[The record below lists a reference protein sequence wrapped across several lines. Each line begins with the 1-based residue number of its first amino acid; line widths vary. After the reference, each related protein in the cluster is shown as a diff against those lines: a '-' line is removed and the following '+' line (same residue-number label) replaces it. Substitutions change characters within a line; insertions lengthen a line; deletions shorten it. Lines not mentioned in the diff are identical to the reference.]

1 MELQSATVRHNCV
14 RQAGHRQIEQRPKR
28 YGSGIRIRVFII
40 LLLSLILFAAS
51 TSLLKEGWLDKA
63 AIFFNKAIFSCS
75 ESKSKEMFDNLEE
88 DHKRVCVLRY
98 ESVHENLKILLAA
111 TMVLSLIGTVLNA
124 VMMVT
129 VSRDQYE
136 KSLHDSWVLMVYFSM
151 FLCFV
156 TVILMPF
163 ALFLWTTVRS
173 MRQYRDLL
181 QASRVGNAQA

>member
-1 MELQSATVRHNCV
+1 M
-14 RQAGHRQIEQRPKR
+14 
-28 YGSGIRIRVFII
+28 
-40 LLLSLILFAAS
+40 
-51 TSLLKEGWLDKA
+51 
-63 AIFFNKAIFSCS
+63 
-75 ESKSKEMFDNLEE
+75 EE